1 MQEIHVKDA
10 YKLVSEKIENWLELL
25 ITMLPNM
32 VVAIVVIIVFYL
44 IAKGVRNLS
53 GNLLNRAFNNKSLN
67 ELMQNIIYIAIIIV
81 GMFVALG
88 VLDLDKTV
96 TSLLA
101 GVGVIGLALGF
112 AFQDTAA
119 NFVAG
124 VFLAVR
130 SPIEI
135 GDIVKSVDV
144 MGKVHRIN
152 LRATE
157 VRTFQGAHVVIPN
170 KDVFQNPLFNFSQSG
185 KRRIDLDCGVSYGG
199 DLDKVK
205 KVTVEAIENTEG
217 VDKDMGVTFFY
228 KEFGG
233 SSINFQVRA
242 WSGDISQPGFLTT
255 QSNMIINIKK
265 AFDANDI
272 MIPFPIRTLDFG
284 IKGGEKLSEML
295 IQHTAK
301 GASNREQADKT
312 E

>member
-1 MQEIHVKDA
+1 MEDIKIKDA
-10 YKLVSEKIENWLELL
+10 YGIVSGKIESWLEAM
-25 ITMLPNM
+25 IEMLPNI
-32 VVAIVVIIVFYL
+32 VVAIVVLVLFYFA
-44 IAKGVRNLS
+44 AKAIKTVS
-53 GNLLNRAFNNKSLN
+53 GKLLDKAFSNKSLN
-67 ELMQNIIYIAIIIV
+67 NLLQNIIYISIITI

-88 VLDLDKTV
+88 ILDLDKTV

-135 GDIVKSVDV
+135 GDIIQSVDV
-144 MGKVHRIN
+144 MGVVQKIN

-157 VRTFQGAHVVIPN
+157 VRTFQGTDVVIPN
-170 KDVFQNPLFNFSQSG
+170 KDVFQNPLFNFTHS
-185 KRRIDLDCGVSYGG
+185 KERRVDLDCGVSYGG

-205 KVTVEAIENTEG
+205 KVTLNAIENCEG
-217 VDKDMGVTFFY
+217 VDQEKGVSFFY

-242 WSGDISQPGFLTT
+242 WIKDIQQAGFLET
-255 QSNMIINIKK
+255 QSNMIVALKK

-295 IQHTAK
+295 IKHTSK
-301 GASNREQADKT
+301 DQAGQ
-312 E
+312 EN

>member
-1 MQEIHVKDA
+1 MEEINVKDA
-10 YKLVSEKIENWLELL
+10 YTLVSGKVENWIELL
-25 ITMLPNM
+25 ISMLPNI
-32 VVAIVVIIVFYL
+32 VVAVVVIIVFYF
-44 IAKGVRNLS
+44 IAKLIRNVT
-53 GNLLNRAFNNKSLN
+53 GKVLNSTFSNKSLN
-67 ELMQNIIYIAIIIV
+67 HLFQNIIYISIIIV
-81 GMFVALG
+81 GLFVALG

-124 VFLAVR
+124 IFLAVK

-135 GDIVKSVDV
+135 GDIVKSVDI
-144 MGKVHRIN
+144 MGKVHKIN

-157 VRTFQGAHVVIPN
+157 IRTFQGTHVVIPN
-170 KDVFQNPLFNFSQSG
+170 KDVFQNPLFNFTQSS
-185 KRRIDLDCGVSYGG
+185 KRRVDLDCGVSYGG

-205 KVTVEAIENTEG
+205 KVTLDAITNTEG
-217 VDKDMGVTFFY
+217 VDKDAGVSFFY

-242 WSGDISQPGFLTT
+242 WSVDIGQPGFLET
-255 QSNMIINIKK
+255 QSNMIMSLKK

-284 IKGGEKLSEML
+284 IKGGEKLSEMM
-295 IQHTAK
+295 IKHTSK
-301 GASNREQADKT
+301 VD
-312 E
+312 

>member
-1 MQEIHVKDA
+1 MDEINIKDA
-10 YKLVSEKIENWLELL
+10 YSIVTGKIENWLTTL
-25 ITMLPNM
+25 IEMLPNL
-32 VVAIVVIIVFYL
+32 VVAVVVIIVFYFL
-44 IAKGVRNLS
+44 ARGARNLA

-67 ELMQNIIYIAIIIV
+67 SLLQNILYIAIIIV

-135 GDIVKSVDV
+135 GDLVKSVDI
-144 MGKVHRIN
+144 MGIVKKIN

-157 VRTFQGAHVVIPN
+157 VRTFEGTDVVIPN
-170 KDVFQNPLFNFSQSG
+170 KDVFQNPLFNYTQSG
-185 KRRIDLDCGVSYGG
+185 KRRVDLDCGVSYGG

-205 KVTVEAIENTEG
+205 KVTLEAIENTEG
-217 VDKDMGVTFFY
+217 VDTELGVTFFY

-242 WSGDISQPGFLTT
+242 WSKEIGQPGFLET
-255 QSNMIINIKK
+255 QSNMIIALKK

-295 IQHTAK
+295 IKHTSK
-301 GASNREQADKT
+301 DHSGQED
-312 E
+312 